1 MSWFRQIKTLY
12 SSTYVL
18 MIYIIWTML
27 TCTFLANEVSFNLYL
42 ITLFNVFL
50 MEYLYDK
57 EYKKHIILS
66 VPLIIGAVI
75 LWVMYYDLY
84 KAVLNYLFFI
94 TSIIAVYKEEPN
106 QINYYEYKQKW
117 ISGAYLMVGVALFIL
132 IFSSPLLEKMFRV
145 LVMYLILVVINLR
158 ESLRYSYNIR
168 SKHSKYI
175 NLGIIGFMV
184 IIFQE
189 HTYKIFSTITRA
201 IYGGITYVLNII
213 FNIIITIVSYPIAYG
228 AELLG
233 KLFAIRAM
241 KAKSVFE
248 GFDKLKIPAE
258 LLFQQ
263 DTYRDEASIAYVAI
277 LLKIF
282 LAAAI
287 LIIIVRS
294 LSALAKVEK
303 REEGYVEFK
312 EKLNNKKKNKEGIF
326 QKLRKTIFRKR
337 GNLREEILYSYSEFE
352 KVTEKVEIFKPYMT
366 ASQLKNVTKIKVD
379 NVDKLDE
386 MTEIYNKA
394 KFSRGEL
401 KGENLE
407 IVKRAVENIKSQL

>member
-1 MSWFRQIKTLY
+1 MSWYRQIKTLY

-57 EYKKHIILS
+57 EYKKHITLS
-66 VPLIIGAVI
+66 VPIIIGAVI

-189 HTYKIFSTITRA
+189 HTYKMFSTITRA

-294 LSALAKVEK
+294 LSALVKVEK

-312 EKLNNKKKNKEGIF
+312 EKLINKKKNKEGIF
-326 QKLRKTIFRKR
+326 QKLKKTIFRKR

-386 MTEIYNKA
+386 MTDIYNKA

-401 KGENLE
+401 KDENLE
-407 IVKRAVENIKSQL
+407 TVKRAVQNIKSQL

>member
-27 TCTFLANEVSFNLYL
+27 TCTFIANEVSFNLYL

-57 EYKKHIILS
+57 EYKKHIILL

-75 LWVMYYDLY
+75 LWIIYDPY
-84 KAVLNYLFFI
+84 KAILNYLFF
-94 TSIIAVYKEEPN
+94 TASIIVVYREEPN
-106 QINYYEYKQKW
+106 QINYYEYKQRW
-117 ISGAYLMVGVALFIL
+117 IAGAYLMVGVAVFIF
-132 IFSSPLLEKMFRV
+132 IFSYPLLEKMFRV
-145 LVMYLILVVINLR
+145 FVMYLILVVINLR

-189 HTYKIFSTITRA
+189 HTYRIFSAIVKS
-201 IYGGITYVLNII
+201 IYGGINYILNII
-213 FNIIITIVSYPIAYG
+213 LGVIIIIVRYPVAYG
-228 AELLG
+228 VELLG
-233 KLFAIRAM
+233 KLFANREMNAE
-241 KAKSVFE
+241 AVLE
-248 GFDKLKIPAE
+248 GFAKVNVPIEE
-258 LLFQQ
+258 LFKQ
-263 DTYRDEASIAYVAI
+263 DTFRDEASIAYVAVI
-277 LLKIF
+277 LKLI

-287 LIIIVRS
+287 IIIIVRS
-294 LSALAKVEK
+294 LSALVKVEK
-303 REEGYVEFK
+303 REEGYVELR
-312 EKLNNKKKNKEGIF
+312 EKLNDKKKNKEGLI
-326 QKLRKTIFRKR
+326 QKLKKTIFRKK

-352 KVTEKVEIFKPYMT
+352 RVTEKAEIFKPYMT

-379 NVDKLDE
+379 NIDKLDE
-386 MTEIYNKA
+386 MTDIYNKA
-394 KFSRGEL
+394 KFSQKEL

-407 IVKRAVENIKSQL
+407 TVKRAVENIKSQL

>member
-27 TCTFLANEVSFNLYL
+27 TCTFIANEVSFNLYL

-57 EYKKHIILS
+57 EYKKHIILL

-75 LWVMYYDLY
+75 LWIIYDPY
-84 KAVLNYLFFI
+84 KAILNYLFF
-94 TSIIAVYKEEPN
+94 TASIIVVYREEPN
-106 QINYYEYKQKW
+106 QINYYEYKQRW
-117 ISGAYLMVGVALFIL
+117 IAGAYLMVGVAVFIF
-132 IFSSPLLEKMFRV
+132 IFSYPLLEKMFRV
-145 LVMYLILVVINLR
+145 FVMYLILVVINLR

-189 HTYKIFSTITRA
+189 HTYRIFSAIVKS
-201 IYGGITYVLNII
+201 IYGGINYILNII
-213 FNIIITIVSYPIAYG
+213 LGVIIIIVRYPVAYG
-228 AELLG
+228 VELLG
-233 KLFAIRAM
+233 KLFANREMNAE
-241 KAKSVFE
+241 AVLE
-248 GFDKLKIPAE
+248 GFAKVNVPIEE
-258 LLFQQ
+258 LFKQ
-263 DTYRDEASIAYVAI
+263 DTFRDEASIAYVAVI
-277 LLKIF
+277 LKLI

-287 LIIIVRS
+287 IIIIVRS
-294 LSALAKVEK
+294 LSALIKVEK
-303 REEGYVEFK
+303 REEGYVELR
-312 EKLNNKKKNKEGIF
+312 EKLNDKKKNKEGLI
-326 QKLRKTIFRKR
+326 QKLKKTIFRKK

-352 KVTEKVEIFKPYMT
+352 RVTEKAEIFKPYMT

-379 NVDKLDE
+379 NIDKLDE
-386 MTEIYNKA
+386 MTDIYNKA
-394 KFSRGEL
+394 KFSQKEL

-407 IVKRAVENIKSQL
+407 TVKRAVENIKAQL

>member
-27 TCTFLANEVSFNLYL
+27 TCTFIANEVSFNLYL

-57 EYKKHIILS
+57 EYKKHIILL

-75 LWVMYYDLY
+75 LWIIYDPY
-84 KAVLNYLFFI
+84 KAILNYLFF
-94 TSIIAVYKEEPN
+94 TASIIVVYREEPN
-106 QINYYEYKQKW
+106 QINYYEYKQRW
-117 ISGAYLMVGVALFIL
+117 IAGAYLMVGVAVFIF
-132 IFSSPLLEKMFRV
+132 IFSYPLLEKMFRV
-145 LVMYLILVVINLR
+145 FVMYLILVVINLR

-189 HTYKIFSTITRA
+189 HTYRIFSAIVKS
-201 IYGGITYVLNII
+201 IYGGINYILNII
-213 FNIIITIVSYPIAYG
+213 LGVIIIIVRYPVAYG
-228 AELLG
+228 VELLG
-233 KLFAIRAM
+233 KLFANREMNAE
-241 KAKSVFE
+241 AVLE
-248 GFDKLKIPAE
+248 GFAKVNVPIEKLFK
-258 LLFQQ
+258 Q
-263 DTYRDEASIAYVAI
+263 DTFRDEASIAYVAVI
-277 LLKIF
+277 LKLI

-287 LIIIVRS
+287 IIIIVRS
-294 LSALAKVEK
+294 LSALVKVEK
-303 REEGYVEFK
+303 REEGYVELR
-312 EKLNNKKKNKEGIF
+312 EKLNDKKKNKEGLI
-326 QKLRKTIFRKR
+326 QKLKKTIFRKK

-352 KVTEKVEIFKPYMT
+352 RVTEKAEIFKPYMT

-379 NVDKLDE
+379 NIDKLDE
-386 MTEIYNKA
+386 MTDIYNKA
-394 KFSRGEL
+394 KFSQKEL

-407 IVKRAVENIKSQL
+407 TVKRAVENIKAQL

>member
-1 MSWFRQIKTLY
+1 MSWYRQIKTLY

-57 EYKKHIILS
+57 EYKKHITLS
-66 VPLIIGAVI
+66 VPIIIGAVI

-248 GFDKLKIPAE
+248 GFDKLKVPAE

-263 DTYRDEASIAYVAI
+263 DTYRDETSIAYVAI

-294 LSALAKVEK
+294 LSALVKVEK

-407 IVKRAVENIKSQL
+407 TVKRVVENIKSQL

>member
-57 EYKKHIILS
+57 EYKKHITLS
-66 VPLIIGAVI
+66 VPIIIGAVI
-75 LWVMYYDLY
+75 LWVMYDPY

-94 TSIIAVYKEEPN
+94 ASIIVIYKEEPN

-117 ISGAYLMVGVALFIL
+117 IFGAYLMVGVSLFVF

-145 LVMYLILVVINLR
+145 LVVYLIFVVINLR

-189 HTYKIFSTITRA
+189 HTYRIFSAIVKS
-201 IYGGITYVLNII
+201 IYGGINYILNII
-213 FNIIITIVSYPIAYG
+213 LSVIIGIVRYPVAYG
-228 AELLG
+228 VELLG
-233 KLFAIRAM
+233 KVFSNKEMNAQ
-241 KAKSVFE
+241 SVLE
-248 GFDKLKIPAE
+248 GFAKVNVPIEE
-258 LLFQQ
+258 LFKQ
-263 DTYRDEASIAYVAI
+263 DTFRDEASIAYVVV
-277 LLKIF
+277 LLKII

-287 LIIIVRS
+287 VIIIVRS
-294 LSALAKVEK
+294 ISALAKVEK
-303 REEGYVEFK
+303 REEGFVEFK
-312 EKLNNKKKNKEGIF
+312 EKLSNKKKGKEGIF
-326 QKLRKTIFRKR
+326 HKLKKTIFRKR

-386 MTEIYNKA
+386 MTDIYNKA

-407 IVKRAVENIKSQL
+407 TVKRAVENIKSQL

>member
-1 MSWFRQIKTLY
+1 MSWYRQIKTLY

-57 EYKKHIILS
+57 EYKKHITLS

-75 LWVMYYDLY
+75 LWVMYYDFY

-94 TSIIAVYKEEPN
+94 SSIIAVYKEEPN

-117 ISGAYLMVGVALFIL
+117 IFGAYLMVGVALFIL
-132 IFSSPLLEKMFRV
+132 IFSAPLLEKMFRV

-175 NLGIIGFMV
+175 NLGIIGFMI

-213 FNIIITIVSYPIAYG
+213 FDIIITIVSYPIAYG
-228 AELLG
+228 TELLG
-233 KLFAIRAM
+233 KIFAIRAM

-277 LLKIF
+277 LLKIL

-294 LSALAKVEK
+294 LSALVKVEK

-312 EKLNNKKKNKEGIF
+312 EKLINKKKNKEGIF
-326 QKLRKTIFRKR
+326 QKLKKTIFRKR

-407 IVKRAVENIKSQL
+407 TVKRAVENIKSQL

>member
-27 TCTFLANEVSFNLYL
+27 TCTFIANEVSFNLYL

-57 EYKKHIILS
+57 EYKKHIILL

-75 LWVMYYDLY
+75 LWIIYDPY
-84 KAVLNYLFFI
+84 KAILNYLFF
-94 TSIIAVYKEEPN
+94 TASIIVVYREEPN
-106 QINYYEYKQKW
+106 QINYYEYKQRW
-117 ISGAYLMVGVALFIL
+117 IAGAYLMVGVAVFIF
-132 IFSSPLLEKMFRV
+132 IFSYPLLEKMFRV
-145 LVMYLILVVINLR
+145 FVMYLILVVINLR

-189 HTYKIFSTITRA
+189 HTYRIFSAIVKS
-201 IYGGITYVLNII
+201 IYGGINYILNII
-213 FNIIITIVSYPIAYG
+213 LGVIIIIVRYPVAYG
-228 AELLG
+228 VELLG
-233 KLFAIRAM
+233 KLFANREMNAE
-241 KAKSVFE
+241 AVLE
-248 GFDKLKIPAE
+248 GFAKVNVPIEE
-258 LLFQQ
+258 LFKQ
-263 DTYRDEASIAYVAI
+263 DTFRDEASIAYVAVI
-277 LLKIF
+277 IKII

-287 LIIIVRS
+287 IIIIVRS
-294 LSALAKVEK
+294 LSALIKVEK
-303 REEGYVEFK
+303 REEGYVELR
-312 EKLNNKKKNKEGIF
+312 EKLNDKKKNKEGLI
-326 QKLRKTIFRKR
+326 QKLKKTIFRKR

-352 KVTEKVEIFKPYMT
+352 RVTEKAEIFKPYMT

-379 NVDKLDE
+379 NIDKLDE
-386 MTEIYNKA
+386 MTDIYNKA
-394 KFSRGEL
+394 KFSKKEL

-407 IVKRAVENIKSQL
+407 VVKKAVDNIKSQL

>member
-57 EYKKHIILS
+57 EYKKHIILL

-75 LWVMYYDLY
+75 LWIIYDPY
-84 KAVLNYLFFI
+84 KAILNYLFF
-94 TSIIAVYKEEPN
+94 TASIIVVYREEPN
-106 QINYYEYKQKW
+106 QINYYEYKQRW
-117 ISGAYLMVGVALFIL
+117 IAGAYLMVGVAVFIF
-132 IFSSPLLEKMFRV
+132 IFSYPLLEKMFRV
-145 LVMYLILVVINLR
+145 FVMYLILVVINLR

-189 HTYKIFSTITRA
+189 HTYRIFSAIVKS
-201 IYGGITYVLNII
+201 IYGGINYILNII
-213 FNIIITIVSYPIAYG
+213 LGVIIIIVRYPVAYG
-228 AELLG
+228 VELLG
-233 KLFAIRAM
+233 KLFANREMNAE
-241 KAKSVFE
+241 AVLE
-248 GFDKLKIPAE
+248 GFAKVNVPIEE
-258 LLFQQ
+258 LFKQ
-263 DTYRDEASIAYVAI
+263 DTFTDEASIAYVAVI
-277 LLKIF
+277 LKII

-287 LIIIVRS
+287 IIIIVRS
-294 LSALAKVEK
+294 ISALVKVEK
-303 REEGYVEFK
+303 REEGYVELR
-312 EKLNNKKKNKEGIF
+312 EKLSNKKKNKEGLI
-326 QKLRKTIFRKR
+326 QKLKKTIFRKR

-352 KVTEKVEIFKPYMT
+352 RVTEKAEIFKPYMT

-379 NVDKLDE
+379 NIDKLDE
-386 MTEIYNKA
+386 MTDIYNKA
-394 KFSRGEL
+394 KFSQKEL

-407 IVKRAVENIKSQL
+407 TVKRAVENIKAQL

>member
-27 TCTFLANEVSFNLYL
+27 TCTFIANEVSFNLYL

-57 EYKKHIILS
+57 EHKKHITLL

-75 LWVMYYDLY
+75 LWIIYDPY

-94 TSIIAVYKEEPN
+94 ASIIVIYKEEPN
-106 QINYYEYKQKW
+106 QINYYEYKQRW
-117 ISGAYLMVGVALFIL
+117 IAGAYLMVGVAVFIF
-132 IFSSPLLEKMFRV
+132 IFSYPLLEKMFRV
-145 LVMYLILVVINLR
+145 FVMYLILVVINLR

-189 HTYKIFSTITRA
+189 HTYRIFSTIVKG
-201 IYGGITYVLNII
+201 IYGGVNYI
-213 FNIIITIVSYPIAYG
+213 FNIIFDAIITIASYPIAYG
-228 AELLG
+228 VEFFG
-233 KLFAIRAM
+233 KLFQ
-241 KAKSVFE
+241 KSDWDFNGTRE
-248 GFDKLKIPAE
+248 GFVKLKLPAE
-258 LLFQQ
+258 QLFKQ
-263 DTYRDEASIAYVAI
+263 DTYRDEASIAYVSI
-277 LLKIF
+277 LLKII
-282 LAAAI
+282 LAI
-287 LIIIVRS
+287 VIIIIIVRS
-294 LSALAKVEK
+294 LSALVKVEK
-303 REEGYVEFK
+303 REEGYVELR
-312 EKLNNKKKNKEGIF
+312 EKLNGKKRNKEGLI
-326 QKLRKTIFRKR
+326 QKLKKTIFRKR

-352 KVTEKVEIFKPYMT
+352 RVTEKAEIFKPYMT

-379 NVDKLDE
+379 NIDKLDE
-386 MTEIYNKA
+386 MTDIYNKA
-394 KFSRGEL
+394 KFSKKQL

-407 IVKRAVENIKSQL
+407 TVKRAVENIKSQL

>member
-27 TCTFLANEVSFNLYL
+27 TCTFIANEVSFNLYL

-57 EYKKHIILS
+57 EYKKHIILL

-75 LWVMYYDLY
+75 LWIIYDPY
-84 KAVLNYLFFI
+84 KAILNYLFF
-94 TSIIAVYKEEPN
+94 TASIIVVYREEPN
-106 QINYYEYKQKW
+106 QINYYEYKQRW
-117 ISGAYLMVGVALFIL
+117 IAGAYLMVGVAVFIF
-132 IFSSPLLEKMFRV
+132 IFSYPLLEKMFRV
-145 LVMYLILVVINLR
+145 FVMYLILVVINLR

-189 HTYKIFSTITRA
+189 HTYRIFSAIVKS
-201 IYGGITYVLNII
+201 IYGGINYILNII
-213 FNIIITIVSYPIAYG
+213 LGVIIIIVRYPVAYG
-228 AELLG
+228 VELLG
-233 KLFAIRAM
+233 KLFANREMNAE
-241 KAKSVFE
+241 AVLE
-248 GFDKLKIPAE
+248 GFAKVNVPIEE
-258 LLFQQ
+258 LFKQ
-263 DTYRDEASIAYVAI
+263 DTFRDEASIAYVAVI
-277 LLKIF
+277 LKII

-287 LIIIVRS
+287 IIIIVRS
-294 LSALAKVEK
+294 LSALIKVEK
-303 REEGYVEFK
+303 REEGYVELR
-312 EKLNNKKKNKEGIF
+312 EKLNDKKKNKEGLI
-326 QKLRKTIFRKR
+326 QKLKKTIFRKR

-352 KVTEKVEIFKPYMT
+352 RVTEKAEIFKPYMT

-379 NVDKLDE
+379 NIDKLDE
-386 MTEIYNKA
+386 MTDIYNKA
-394 KFSRGEL
+394 KFSKKEL

-407 IVKRAVENIKSQL
+407 VVKKAVDNIKSQL